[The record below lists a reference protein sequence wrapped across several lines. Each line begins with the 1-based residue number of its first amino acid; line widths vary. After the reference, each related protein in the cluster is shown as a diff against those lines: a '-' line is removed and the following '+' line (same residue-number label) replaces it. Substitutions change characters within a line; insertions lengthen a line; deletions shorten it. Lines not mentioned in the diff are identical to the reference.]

1 MAQNPGRLTGKVAL
15 VTGASRG
22 IGAATAVKFA
32 AEGARVAVNYNTNRV
47 AADQV
52 VDDIVAQG
60 GEAFAI
66 QADVGGSGTAATL
79 VGAVMERFGRLDILV
94 NNAAV
99 IQAAALDNV
108 DDEQF
113 ERQFRVN
120 VKGPLFLVQAAARVI
135 GADGGSIINI
145 SSINS
150 RFPAPRVPIYSA
162 TKAALEALTVSLARD
177 LGPRRIRVNAV
188 APGQTETDM
197 LRSVN
202 PPQLLAANIERIALG
217 KLGTVAEIASVVA
230 FLASDDAAWITGEIL
245 HVNGGQRL

>member
-22 IGAATAVKFA
+22 IGAATAVKLA
-32 AEGARVAVNYNTNRV
+32 ADGARVAVNYNANRV

-52 VDDIVAQG
+52 VDGIVAQG

-66 QADVGGSGTAATL
+66 QADVGDSGAAATL

-99 IQAAALDNV
+99 IQAASLDNV

-217 KLGTVAEIASVVA
+217 KLGTVEEIASVVV